1 MRRRALAVET
11 LHPYDIWGPIS
22 QAPPEIPFEQSVD
35 WISDGLAP
43 LGNSYVEVLR
53 RGCLEQRW
61 VDRALNQGKSRATIS
76 AMALDAVNTT
86 TAISPSKIAIQNMA
100 AKTRVG

>member
-61 VDRALNQGKSRATIS
+61 VDRALNQGKSRAHFP
-76 AMALDAVNTT
+76 VVPTT
-86 TAISPSKIAIQNMA
+86 RIPSS
-100 AKTRVG
+100 